1 MGTGRFTAA
10 QLNQKGFCAHWKD
23 GKWDC
28 TKWNYGSQSRYC
40 DEHRVQQAQLG
51 LTRRRA
57 HVAAMAQKRPVEY
70 EKEIRK

>member
-40 DEHRVQQAQLG
+40 DAHKLQQAQSG
-51 LTRRRA
+51 SRRRYA
-57 HVAAMAQKRPVEY
+57 HIDAMEKKRPVEF
-70 EKEIRK
+70 ENAMGK